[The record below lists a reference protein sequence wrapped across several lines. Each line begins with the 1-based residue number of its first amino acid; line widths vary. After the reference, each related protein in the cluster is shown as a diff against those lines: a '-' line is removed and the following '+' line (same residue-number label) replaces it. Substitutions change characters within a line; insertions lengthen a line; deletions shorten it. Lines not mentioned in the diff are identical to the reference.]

1 MKSILILAFSNL
13 KSDARVTRQ
22 VNFIKDHY
30 DVTVFCFDAYDSPGV
45 KIYFK
50 KSSRQNLRF

>member
-45 KIYFK
+45 KIY
-50 KSSRQNLRF
+50 